1 MKLIIMV
8 GLPASG
14 KSTLAKKYAE
24 EFDCE
29 LIQYDAIH
37 NPDVPRTIM
46 AMLKTD
52 MEEGKDVIIDGV
64 YVTKK
69 SRAPLV
75 ELARSYGAEINFY
88 MVDTSMEDCLAN
100 NEEREHPINE
110 HFIKFASALYEEPT
124 EDEYDTL
131 IRSEE
136 K

>member
-8 GLPASG
+8 GFPASG
-14 KSTLAKKYAE
+14 KSTLAEKYAE

-37 NPDVPRTIM
+37 NPDVPRTIL
-46 AMLKTD
+46 AMVETGLS
-52 MEEGKDVIIDGV
+52 EGKDVIVDGI
-64 YVTKK
+64 YVTRK
-69 SRAPLV
+69 SRAPLLK
-75 ELARSYGAEINFY
+75 LARTYGAEINFY
-88 MVDTSMEDCLAN
+88 MVDTSMEDCIKN
-100 NEEREHPINE
+100 NEERKRPINE
-110 HFIKFASALYEEPT
+110 HFIKFAAALYEKPT